1 MAEAGDGEGSA
12 VEFAGQPF
20 AGEGEVEECGSEGA
34 AEVGAALAPVE
45 TGVGEAATARGD
57 PDASMVAGLV

>member
-34 AEVGAALAPVE
+34 AEVGAALAL
-45 TGVGEAATARGD
+45 
-57 PDASMVAGLV
+57 SLIHI